1 MVASYSNDPAE
12 RVFRL
17 LARSCFFYALGNPC
31 RQSMLGIQLEGEGA
45 IEKRLKM
52 QERYEKCF
60 MMSDKAN
67 SHRAILDL
75 LQMRARCC

>member
-1 MVASYSNDPAE
+1 
-12 RVFRL
+12 
-17 LARSCFFYALGNPC
+17 
-31 RQSMLGIQLEGEGA
+31 MLGIQLEGEGA

-60 MMSDKAN
+60 VMSDKAN

-75 LQMRARCC
+75 LQMRAGCC